1 MKIVVD
7 TREQRPY
14 RFQVPAVKGTL
25 TTGDYSLSGAEHL
38 ISIERKTLDDL
49 IGCLCSNGRERF
61 ERELHRGKALD
72 YFCVIVE
79 CSLSDLANGSY
90 RSQMT
95 PRSAIQSL
103 LAFSVRYRLPVFFVE
118 NRQYGARVTESLL
131 LKYAKEMERRIEA
144 VQKMAA

>member
-1 MKIVVD
+1 MQIIID

-14 RFQVPAVKGTL
+14 EFKTPAIRGSL
-25 TTGDYSLSGAEHL
+25 LTGDYSLSGLEHL
-38 ISIERKTLDDL
+38 ISIERKTCDDL
-49 IGCLCSNGRERF
+49 IGCLCTGRQRF

-79 CSLSDLANGSY
+79 STLTDIVNGNY

-118 NRQYGARVTESLL
+118 NRNYGARVTESLL
-131 LKYAKEMERRIEA
+131 LKYSKEMEKRAEA
-144 VQKMAA
+144 IQRAA